1 MLRPTRVSLPQ
12 WPSATTCASAL
23 RIDRRYFAWLARFL
37 VWLVRE
43 PDGGEEP
50 AELRPGF
57 LGVSIGQVGITIEVR
72 GVEADLRVLAQR
84 AKLAGLCSPDRCEVR
99 PRECHRG
106 ATCTERARP
115 FCGSIVRQRHVP
127 DLAEA

>member
-37 VWLVRE
+37 VWLERE

-57 LGVSIGQVGITIEVR
+57 LGVSVGQVGITVEVR
-72 GVEADLRVLAQR
+72 CVVPNFRVLPER
-84 AKLAGLCSPDRCEVR
+84 AELSGLRSPDCCEVGSGER
-99 PRECHRG
+99 YRG
-106 ATCTERARP
+106 ATRT
-115 FCGSIVRQRHVP
+115 
-127 DLAEA
+127 